1 MDYQQYGLTADHQ
14 IELGDNNKAFW
25 EAIKKAERKFGEGK
39 QAFWEAGLAAK
50 EMRSLVPH
58 GHWEDYCRHVLGHD
72 PAWIWRLIRF
82 SESCSYLEASN
93 VSSIRAYLA
102 PGQDLGSEGHLDPND
117 EYAPSAPG
125 PSPNGTDSTHVV
137 DNTSVQDTDKGNRP
151 SSPPYNPPPTSQNAG
166 PEQNGLNGHAGDP
179 AAPSGEIEVDV
190 EDVTDQDVKPDV
202 QAKPKI
208 GGRLSATDKLQLE
221 LDAVNAERD
230 ALADRVD
237 ELTAQLKVAQ
247 ETLAQVE
254 YEKKPGGAMGKSSIG
269 DQIGSLNLQLRDKDS
284 ELKDAARREADLKD
298 ELNRYRRVNR
308 KVEKEN
314 EELKERRNAQLTS
327 VQGELDK
334 VRDLYEQGK
343 LAFNEVRQTR
353 DQQKGLLQQQKTDI
367 EDLEAENEE
376 LTADLDYARDR
387 YKDLVDIIVRNDLEH
402 ILPEAE

>member
-1 MDYQQYGLTADHQ
+1 MDHQQYGLTADHQ
-14 IELGDNNKAFW
+14 IELGDHNKTFW
-25 EAIKKAERKFGEGK
+25 DSIKKAERKFGEGK
-39 QAFWEAGLAAK
+39 QAFWDAGLAAK

-58 GHWEDYCRHVLGHD
+58 GHWEDYCRNVLGHD

-82 SESCSYLEASN
+82 SESCSYLEADN
-93 VSSIRAYLA
+93 VTSIRAYLA
-102 PGQDLGSEGHLDPND
+102 PGQDLGADGHLDPND

-125 PSPNGTDSTHVV
+125 PAQNGPDSTHVV
-137 DNTSVQDTDKGNRP
+137 DNTSVQDTDKGNVP
-151 SSPPYNPPPTSQNAG
+151 SSPPYNPPPTSQIAD
-166 PEQNGLNGHAGDP
+166 PAAEAVSTEQNGLNG
-179 AAPSGEIEVDV
+179 SGEIPTEV
-190 EDVTDQDVKPDV
+190 EDVTDQDVKPDIE
-202 QAKPKI
+202 AKPKI

-221 LDAVNAERD
+221 LDAVNAEND
-230 ALADRVD
+230 ARADRIDVL
-237 ELTAQLKVAQ
+237 EGRLKIAQ
-247 ETLAQVE
+247 ETIDQIKWE
-254 YEKKPGGAMGKSSIG
+254 QKPGGAMGKSSIG

-353 DQQKGLLQQQKTDI
+353 DQQKTEI
-367 EDLEAENEE
+367 EDLQAEKQQ